1 MFKVIK
7 MLLVVFCNNPPTTEE
22 IQALIAILK
31 TSCRD
36 KHLQKVSKQYLKI
49 MINALNYSPLSQRV
63 ELISVL
69 NEIFNNNQ
77 LSSYHENVIIN
88 FDNVIVD
95 YPGIGQRVLSSLT
108 RFLNRDESL
117 LTGCMVKFHFSFE
130 HPAIISEC
138 TEPGNCAF
146 ILKFREYRTQS
157 TGSVNYVGELCTDSN
172 NYILEQDYM
181 CMM

>member
-1 MFKVIK
+1 
-7 MLLVVFCNNPPTTEE
+7 
-22 IQALIAILK
+22 
-31 TSCRD
+31 
-36 KHLQKVSKQYLKI
+36 

-108 RFLNRDESL
+108 RFLNRDES
-117 LTGCMVKFHFSFE
+117 
-130 HPAIISEC
+130 
-138 TEPGNCAF
+138 
-146 ILKFREYRTQS
+146 
-157 TGSVNYVGELCTDSN
+157 
-172 NYILEQDYM
+172 
-181 CMM
+181 